1 MRPFANASSFPPLTR
16 EHTLNDDADHSS
28 SDRTTRTTGRVHSV
42 ETFTA
47 VDGHGVRAIV
57 FLQGCNK
64 RCVFC
69 CNPDSWSPSSGK
81 TMTVTQVFRPLLPKL
96 GFYRKSGGGVTIS
109 GGEPL
114 LQPRFVK
121 ALCLKARELGLTA
134 AIDTAAAGVERQ
146 WRDLLPAVDIAL
158 VCVKSAHPAKH
169 ERITGSHDARP
180 HRVML
185 AFLDACEAF
194 RVTTWLRY
202 VLMSGG
208 ETHDGDAKSD
218 GDFRD
223 LATDSDAE
231 ILGVARLAKRHENV
245 AGVEILPYHTF
256 GAYKWRDMGLE
267 YPLRG
272 MKPPSV
278 ETVARVKRLLER
290 QGVRVV
296 A

>member
-1 MRPFANASSFPPLTR
+1 M
-16 EHTLNDDADHSS
+16 
-28 SDRTTRTTGRVHSV
+28 

-202 VLMSGG
+202 VLMSDGS
-208 ETHDGDAKSD
+208 DGDASASEDTRVKRRTVNAS
-218 GDFRD
+218 GRETKTKPRKDFRD
-223 LATDSDAE
+223 VATDSDAE
-231 ILGVARLAKRHENV
+231 VLSVARLAKRHANV
-245 AGVEILPYHTF
+245 AGVELLPYHTF
-256 GAYKWRDMGLE
+256 GAYKWRTMGLE
-267 YPLRG
+267 YPLSE

-278 ETVARVKRLLER
+278 TTVARVKRLLESE
-290 QGVRVV
+290 GVRVV
-296 A
+296 T

>member
-1 MRPFANASSFPPLTR
+1 
-16 EHTLNDDADHSS
+16 
-28 SDRTTRTTGRVHSV
+28 VHSV
-42 ETFTA
+42 ESFTA

-81 TMTVTQVFRPLLPKL
+81 TMTVSQVFQPLLPKL
-96 GFYRKSGGGVTIS
+96 GYYKKSGGGVTIS

-114 LQPRFVK
+114 LQPRFCK
-121 ALCLKARELGLTA
+121 ALCLRAKELGLNA

-146 WRDLLPAVDIAL
+146 WNDLLLAVDIAL
-158 VCVKSAHPAKH
+158 VCVKSPDPAKH
-169 ERITGSHDARP
+169 EKITGSHDTRP

-202 VLMSGG
+202 VLMSDGS
-208 ETHDGDAKSD
+208 DGDASASEDKRVKRENAVNAS
-218 GDFRD
+218 GRETKTKPRKDFRD
-223 LATDSDAE
+223 VATDSDAE
-231 ILGVARLAKRHENV
+231 VLSVARLAKRHANV
-245 AGVEILPYHTF
+245 AGVELLPYHTF
-256 GAYKWRDMGLE
+256 GAYKWRTMGLE
-267 YPLRG
+267 YPLSE

-278 ETVARVKRLLER
+278 TTVKRVKRLLESE
-290 QGVRVV
+290 GVRVV
-296 A
+296 T